1 MIWIAGKYVELS
13 MYQNK
18 TLKSPQFQKVFPFDV
33 INFNH
38 FNLQDCYF
46 SYKKT

>member
-18 TLKSPQFQKVFPFDV
+18 TQLDDLKKPWIPKSVSQWR
-33 INFNH
+33 H
-38 FNLQDCYF
+38 
-46 SYKKT
+46 